1 LILGKSNGFKF
12 RKIQGIEKKRVKE
25 ERELLSKFRVYSRM
39 MNEADFNKFIG
50 GLLRI
55 LNLSFK

>member
-1 LILGKSNGFKF
+1 M
-12 RKIQGIEKKRVKE
+12 KE

-55 LNLSFK
+55 LNYHLNNRRIKVASKNYTITRG